1 MPRLIRLMA
10 VLTCLAANVTYAH
23 AAESKN
29 ILLIG
34 IDTLRADHMS
44 AYGYDRPTTPN
55 IEEFAATALSFDHA
69 LSPSGWTRASVASFF
84 TGLHP
89 SVHACESRESVLD
102 QSHYTLAERLR
113 DRGFATHGIYANY
126 NVSGS
131 LGFAQGFDE
140 YVHPPFNAG
149 YPGEKPITDAAAVNR
164 EARQWLEHD
173 RPDGPWFLFLFYVD
187 PHDPYLPHDEH
198 DFGQPGHSH
207 RPLGSRSML
216 KTLDSRHPDRRVE
229 QARQRVIDLYDGE
242 IAYVDRHVGEI
253 LDLLE
258 AKGLAENT
266 VVILTADHGEGL
278 WEHQHYRGHGELPY
292 QHQIHV
298 PLMVRW
304 PGRTHA
310 GDRVTRPVNAMD
322 FFGALTE
329 GFDLGGRHQAR
340 SVFDFTD
347 DEDFA
352 PAIFVEQAQ
361 PHTAYRVLLD
371 GDHKFI
377 RWDLLGRTEAYDL
390 SANPGERRRRG
401 LLEDPALLAAL
412 ERRMTRISA
421 ANDSLRAIIDFTGG
435 QANLSEDEREGLR
448 ALGYIE

>member
-1 MPRLIRLMA
+1 MVRLVRLLA
-10 VLTCLAANVTYAH
+10 LVTCLVVGATDADS
-23 AAESKN
+23 AEPKN

-44 AYGYDRPTTPN
+44 AYGYERPTTPR
-55 IEEFAATALSFDHA
+55 IEEFAATALSFDRA

-89 SVHACESRESVLD
+89 SVHACESRESILD

-113 DRGFATHGIYANY
+113 DRGFATQGIYANY
-126 NVSGS
+126 NVSAS
-131 LGFAQGFDE
+131 LGFDQGFDE

-149 YPGEKPITDAAAVNR
+149 YPGDKPITDAAAINR
-164 EARQWLEHD
+164 EARNWLEQE

-187 PHDPYLPHDEH
+187 PHDPYLPHEEH
-198 DFGQPGHSH
+198 DFGRPGNSH

-216 KTLDSRHPDRRVE
+216 KTLDSKHPDARVE
-229 QARQRVIDLYDGE
+229 QARQRVVDLYDGE

-258 AKGLAENT
+258 AQGLAEET

-278 WEHQHYRGHGELPY
+278 WEHRHYRGHGELPY

-304 PGRTHA
+304 PGRTQA

-322 FFGALTE
+322 FFGALAE
-329 GFDLGGRHQAR
+329 AFDLGDGHQAR
-340 SVFDFTD
+340 SVFDYTA
-347 DEDFA
+347 DESFA
-352 PAIFVEQAQ
+352 PPVFVEQAQ
-361 PHTAYRVLLD
+361 PHVAYRVLLD
-371 GDHKFI
+371 GDDKFI

-390 SANPGERRRRG
+390 AANPGENRRQG
-401 LLEDPALLAAL
+401 LLEDS
-412 ERRMTRISA
+412 ERLSVLQELMARASA
-421 ANDSLRAIIDFTGG
+421 ANDSLRATIDFTGG
-435 QANLSEDEREGLR
+435 NANLSEDERAGLR